1 MRQMKK
7 TSTSLLLSEER
18 SDWAHE
24 RTRLAKERTFA
35 AWLRTGLSSMA
46 VGLALVKFLPS
57 VEPRWLLRLI
67 GLIFVGAGGTLFML
81 GYRTY
86 HVTIKK
92 LEREGYKG
100 LSSAYMGV
108 LTAVFVL
115 CAALGFVLI
124 LLD

>member
-1 MRQMKK
+1 MKN
-7 TSTSLLLSEER
+7 SSISLKLSEER
-18 SDWAHE
+18 TDWAHE

-35 AWLRTGLSSMA
+35 AWLRTGLSAMA

-67 GLIFVGAGGTLFML
+67 GLIFVSVSAMLFVL
-81 GYRTY
+81 GYCTY

-100 LSSAYMGV
+100 VPSIIMGLV
-108 LTAVFVL
+108 TAVFVL

-124 LLD
+124 ILD